1 MILPRWLDES
11 RRKSLDWPSRFNI
24 INGIARGLQY
34 LHEDS
39 RLRIIH
45 RDLKASNI
53 LLDFDMNP
61 KISDFGMARSFIGNE
76 TQANT
81 MKVVGTYGYMS
92 PEYAVDGVFSV
103 KSDVFSFG
111 VLVLEIV
118 SGKKNRGFFHHD
130 HHHNLLG
137 HAWLLY
143 QEGRLMEIV
152 DPNITDSCHLYE
164 VLRSIE
170 LALLCVQRN
179 PDDRP
184 SMSTVVVT
192 LSSEGEL
199 PEAKQPG
206 FFYTEHVPRDDKSS
220 STHVP
225 SSTSAMTITLVN
237 GR

>member
-1 MILPRWLDES
+1 
-11 RRKSLDWPSRFNI
+11 
-24 INGIARGLQY
+24 
-34 LHEDS
+34 
-39 RLRIIH
+39 
-45 RDLKASNI
+45 
-53 LLDFDMNP
+53 
-61 KISDFGMARSFIGNE
+61 
-76 TQANT
+76 
-81 MKVVGTYGYMS
+81 MS

-137 HAWLLY
+137 HTWLLY
-143 QEGRLMEIV
+143 QEGRLMEII

-206 FFYTEHVPRDDKSS
+206 FFYTEHIPRDDKSS
-220 STHVP
+220 STHAP